1 MVAKGGM
8 FPCLTISL
16 FCLEEPGE
24 LLAPGLVVDAEENS
38 GGSRGG
44 SLLSYNQI
52 PLSFC

>member
-1 MVAKGGM
+1 MVDGRNVS
-8 FPCLTISL
+8 FFNNIPF